1 MAMVED
7 DDLLGDEDLYA
18 NVGRKESQPMQY
30 NPSKYSRRR
39 KFLRALKSRYTDPGS
54 SNTSTS
60 KSNHTNS
67 DPQIYDDDMDDMD
80 DMEIGNDEEETYY
93 RSTRIKQRRKQR
105 SLRKRKKKDSD
116 SDDGDDEIMDSD
128 HEEAHVQH
136 GNNVNM

>member
-1 MAMVED
+1 
-7 DDLLGDEDLYA
+7 
-18 NVGRKESQPMQY
+18 MQY

-80 DMEIGNDEEETYY
+80 DIEEETYH
-93 RSTRIKQRRKQR
+93 RRTRIKQGRKP
-105 SLRKRKKKDSD
+105 KKKDSD
-116 SDDGDDEIMDSD
+116 SDDGHDEIMDSD